1 MGSLNWAANM
11 AQFRSHAKVF
21 VQMKPICCQ
30 EDVDAAV
37 PKLLVLDPLLKPI
50 SEAVGSVPLRLR
62 EPGYE
67 GLVRIINSQQIS
79 VASANAIWTRLESL
93 VGSFHPETV
102 HAHTDEALIGAG
114 LSRPKLKTLRALTQ
128 TCLDG
133 LVVEALAELPA
144 KEARSSLTAI
154 HGIGPWTADIFLMFC
169 AGHPDIFPVGDVA
182 LQNITQEVLNLRKR
196 PTEKRLA
203 VLARKWKPHRSVAA
217 RLLWAYYGLQRAKS
231 KDGATTSKLPI

>member
-1 MGSLNWAANM
+1 M

-37 PKLLVLDPLLKPI
+37 PALIALDPALKPI
-50 SEAVGSVPLRLR
+50 AQAVGRVPLRLR
-62 EPGYE
+62 EPGFE

-79 VASANAIWTRLESL
+79 VASANAIWVRLEAL
-93 VGSFHPETV
+93 VGNFHPEAV
-102 HAHTDEALIGAG
+102 QAHSDEALLGAG

-128 TCLDG
+128 TCLAG
-133 LVVEALAELPA
+133 LNVETLAELPA
-144 KEARSSLTAI
+144 KEARASLTAI

-169 AGHPDIFPVGDVA
+169 AGHPDIFPVGDVG
-182 LQNITQEVLNLRKR
+182 LQNIAQDILKLRKR
-196 PTEKRLA
+196 PTEKRLT
-203 VLARKWKPHRSVAA
+203 VLARRWRPHRSVAA

-231 KDGATTSKLPI
+231 KDGATTRKLPI

>member
-1 MGSLNWAANM
+1 
-11 AQFRSHAKVF
+11 
-21 VQMKPICCQ
+21 MKPICCQ

-37 PKLLVLDPLLKPI
+37 PELLALDPTLKPL
-50 SEAVGSVPLRLR
+50 SQAVGTVPLRLR
-62 EPGYE
+62 EPGFE

-79 VASANAIWTRLESL
+79 VASANAIWTRLEGL
-93 VGSFHPETV
+93 VGAFHPEAV
-102 HAHTDEALIGAG
+102 EAHSDEALLGAG

-133 LVVEALAELPA
+133 LNVETLAELPA
-144 KEARSSLTAI
+144 KEARASLTAI

-182 LQNITQEVLNLRKR
+182 LQNIAQDILKLRKR
-196 PTEKRLA
+196 PTEKRLT
-203 VLARKWKPHRSVAA
+203 VLARRWRPHRSVAA